1 MHREGGRD
9 IIIGFALFN
18 KSPSSRGLFSSKIIS
33 FCAIQCFSGTR
44 LSPLNFSLL
53 RFLRRLICRTPKVPF
68 SFPLLLFVRVSFNPR
83 SRSSFSF
90 PYLCL
95 SFTAHPLHQLPLP
108 LSLSVMFPQLFQ
120 PPRQF
125 PFRPPRSFSPPS
137 LPPIQRRFASSI
149 TFLPRLATLCS
160 PSTSHPPVLLSLG
173 TCRDSRYEFRSQ
185 TFDNLIIHCEKNKRV
200 FVPFQRVVETI
211 SRKGIALNRGQERS
225 SKTRRMNE

>member
-108 LSLSVMFPQLFQ
+108 LSLRYVSSVISTSASRGNSLSARRVPSHPLL
-120 PPRQF
+120 
-125 PFRPPRSFSPPS
+125 S
-137 LPPIQRRFASSI
+137 LPSNDVSRRLSLF
-149 TFLPRLATLCS
+149 FRVWQPFV
-160 PSTSHPPVLLSLG
+160 PHPPVIHRCFFPLERAAIPATNFDHKLS
-173 TCRDSRYEFRSQ
+173 
-185 TFDNLIIHCEKNKRV
+185 
-200 FVPFQRVVETI
+200 TI
-211 SRKGIALNRGQERS
+211 
-225 SKTRRMNE
+225 

>member
-1 MHREGGRD
+1 MR
-9 IIIGFALFN
+9 FN
-18 KSPSSRGLFSSKIIS
+18 VFPGPVCRHWTSLFSASLDVLSAGLLRSLSLFRFFSLSAFLSTPALAPLSLFLIS
-33 FCAIQCFSGTR
+33 ACRSPPTPSTSFLSLS
-44 LSPLNFSLL
+44 LSPLCFLSYFNL
-53 RFLRRLICRTPKVPF
+53 RL
-68 SFPLLLFVRVSFNPR
+68 
-83 SRSSFSF
+83 
-90 PYLCL
+90 
-95 SFTAHPLHQLPLP
+95 
-108 LSLSVMFPQLFQ
+108 
-120 PPRQF
+120 PRQF

-225 SKTRRMNE
+225 SETRRMNE

>member
-1 MHREGGRD
+1 MR
-9 IIIGFALFN
+9 FN
-18 KSPSSRGLFSSKIIS
+18 VFPGPVCRHWTSLFSASLDV
-33 FCAIQCFSGTR
+33 
-44 LSPLNFSLL
+44 LSAGLLRSLSLFRFFSLSA
-53 RFLRRLICRTPKVPF
+53 FLSTPA
-68 SFPLLLFVRVSFNPR
+68 L
-83 SRSSFSF
+83 
-90 PYLCL
+90 
-95 SFTAHPLHQLPLP
+95 AP
-108 LSLSVMFPQLFQ
+108 LSLSLISACRSPPTPSTSFLSLSLSPLCFLSYFNLRL
-120 PPRQF
+120 PRQF

-137 LPPIQRRFASSI
+137 LPSIQRRFASSI

-211 SRKGIALNRGQERS
+211 GRKGIALNRGQERS

>member
-1 MHREGGRD
+1 MHREGRD

-68 SFPLLLFVRVSFNPR
+68 SFPLLLFVRVSFNPH

-90 PYLCL
+90 PYLRL

-120 PPRQF
+120 PPPPEAIPFPPAAFLLTPFSPSHPTTFRVVYHFSSASGNPLFPIHQSSTGASFPWNVPRFPLRISITNFRQSNYSL
-125 PFRPPRSFSPPS
+125 RKEQKSVRSFSES
-137 LPPIQRRFASSI
+137 
-149 TFLPRLATLCS
+149 C
-160 PSTSHPPVLLSLG
+160 G
-173 TCRDSRYEFRSQ
+173 ND
-185 TFDNLIIHCEKNKRV
+185 
-200 FVPFQRVVETI
+200 
-211 SRKGIALNRGQERS
+211 
-225 SKTRRMNE
+225 